1 VPDESFELDLDDNF
15 NDALSL
21 LLKLDIPSIRKKTF
35 LARPKDGTN
44 QDAYDEDN
52 QSSDSEEQGEP
63 EEEDEN

>member
-1 VPDESFELDLDDNF
+1 MPDESFELDLDDNF

-44 QDAYDEDN
+44 QEAYDEDN
-52 QSSDSEEQGEP
+52 QSSDSSGE
-63 EEEDEN
+63 